1 MVWQPDKRA
10 FRTACGSRAKA
21 VVRQHVR
28 PSSVGNKAGRGR
40 VSAQKFPSSCSP
52 SEIPVGAGG
61 GRSVT
66 VHELCSGGNGIRG
79 NFGVK
84 WRRQGTPQP
93 FILYL
98 LCTAALTPVNK
109 TFEAGLW
116 SLLPF
121 RCRKGAGLSEARAEG
136 GSSHGPVLIYSFSS
150 VLCCRCQTEDA
161 H

>member
-1 MVWQPDKRA
+1 MRLSGQSSCT
-10 FRTACGSRAKA
+10 TAREA
-21 VVRQHVR
+21 VQCQQR
-28 PSSVGNKAGRGR
+28 GNKAGRGR
-40 VSAQKFPSSCSP
+40 VSAQKFPSPCSP

-84 WRRQGTPQP
+84 CRRKGTPQP

-109 TFEAGLW
+109 TFEAGL
-116 SLLPF
+116 
-121 RCRKGAGLSEARAEG
+121 
-136 GSSHGPVLIYSFSS
+136 
-150 VLCCRCQTEDA
+150 
-161 H
+161 